1 MTRRTAR
8 CLVLVLAA
16 SCLASGAPRCAL
28 ATETGPRAR
37 FDRALQETKDA
48 RATFRQT
55 RTDALGSTTLT
66 GRLEY
71 RKPRQVRLEWAGK
84 AAATA
89 IVNRDTVWFYQ
100 PTQKSV
106 LKSSAAAGGA
116 PPAVFL
122 EESVAVLE
130 RTYTVR
136 EDGSLGLVLTPR
148 SGRSP
153 WSKIALTLDPTTG
166 WPRRMTLTARDGTTT
181 RLDFDRFV
189 VNQNASAARFAPKF
203 PPGVEILEL

>member
-1 MTRRTAR
+1 VSAHRFSA
-8 CLVLVLAA
+8 LALAA
-16 SCLASGAPRCAL
+16 CCLASAPTSPASAAGA
-28 ATETGPRAR
+28 GPRGL
-37 FDRALQETKDA
+37 FDRALQSA
-48 RATFRQT
+48 RDVHATFRQT
-55 RTDALGSTTLT
+55 RTDALGTSQLK

-71 RKPRQVRLEWAGK
+71 RRPRQVRLEWSGK
-84 AAATA
+84 AAAIA

-100 PTQKSV
+100 PSQKSV

-130 RTYTVR
+130 RAYTVQ
-136 EDGSLGLVLTPR
+136 ESGALGLVLTPR
-148 SGRSP
+148 SARSR
-153 WSKIALTLDPTTG
+153 WTRIDLMLDSATG
-166 WPRRMTLTARDGTTT
+166 WPRTMTLSAKDGTST

-189 VNQNASAARFAPKF
+189 VNQGASAARFTPKF

>member
-1 MTRRTAR
+1 MSLRGLSA
-8 CLVLVLAA
+8 LALAA
-16 SCLASGAPRCAL
+16 WCLGSGAARPAS
-28 ATETGPRAR
+28 AGETGARAR
-37 FDRALQETKDA
+37 FDHALQSTRDA
-48 RATFRQT
+48 HATFVQT
-55 RTDALGSTTLT
+55 RTDALGATTLK

-71 RKPRQVRLEWAGK
+71 RRPRQVRLEWSGK

-100 PTQKSV
+100 PSQKSV

-130 RTYTVR
+130 RAYTVR
-136 EDGSLGLVLTPR
+136 EEGALGLVLTPR
-148 SGRSP
+148 AARSA
-153 WSKIALTLDPTTG
+153 WSKIALTLDSATG
-166 WPRRMTLTARDGTTT
+166 WPRRMTLTARDGTST

-189 VNQNASAARFAPKF
+189 VNQGAAAARFAPRF

>member
-1 MTRRTAR
+1 VSARRCSA
-8 CLVLVLAA
+8 LALAA
-16 SCLASGAPRCAL
+16 AWLVCGAAEPALASAS
-28 ATETGPRAR
+28 GPRAR
-37 FDRALQETKDA
+37 FDRALQSTRDA
-48 RATFRQT
+48 HATFRQT
-55 RTDALGSTTLT
+55 RTDALGSTTLK

-71 RKPRQVRLEWAGK
+71 RRPRQVRLEWSGK

-100 PTQKSV
+100 PSQKSV

-130 RTYTVR
+130 RAYAVR
-136 EDGSLGLVLTPR
+136 EEGSLGLVLTPR
-148 SGRSP
+148 SSRSP
-153 WSKIALTLDPTTG
+153 WSKIALTLDSATG
-166 WPRRMTLTARDGTTT
+166 WPRTMTLSAKDGTGT

-189 VNQNASAARFAPKF
+189 VNQGASAARFAPRF